1 MAFDTSVSG
10 ILAASS
16 NLGIIG
22 NNIANGSTVG
32 FKSSTGEFK
41 DIYSQ
46 SLSGSSIGQGV
57 ALTSIKQD
65 FSQGN
70 VTFTNNS
77 LDLAINGEGF
87 FALDDGGV
95 QNYSRAGAFRL
106 DQDGFIVNAAGLKL
120 QGFPTDIDGTVTGEA
135 GPLTLGNGL
144 VPPNGTTVATLE
156 ANVDARAL
164 PPQAWNPDG
173 AGGGLNAFG
182 DPQVLPNTAQYN
194 SATTLTI
201 YDGLGNPHSLSL
213 YLIKTDANNTWEAK
227 VAIDGVEIDPVD
239 AAGANVVAN
248 IPFQA
253 DGTIADVN
261 KPLTINIA
269 GWQPLNATGLEN
281 GAALQNFSIDVSS
294 FSQYGAPFA
303 VGAIQQDGY
312 STGQLRGLDIDDSGV
327 LFTRYSNGQSRQ
339 QGLVAVANFSN
350 PNGLVPIG
358 DTAFAESFSSGTPI
372 LTAPGLSGTGT
383 LQSGALES
391 SNVEIT
397 AQLVAMMVAQRN
409 FQSNAQMIQ
418 TQDAVTQTIIN
429 LR

>member
-173 AGGGLNAFG
+173 AGG
-182 DPQVLPNTAQYN
+182 V
-194 SATTLTI
+194 
-201 YDGLGNPHSLSL
+201 
-213 YLIKTDANNTWEAK
+213 
-227 VAIDGVEIDPVD
+227 
-239 AAGANVVAN
+239 
-248 IPFQA
+248 
-253 DGTIADVN
+253 
-261 KPLTINIA
+261 
-269 GWQPLNATGLEN
+269 
-281 GAALQNFSIDVSS
+281 
-294 FSQYGAPFA
+294 
-303 VGAIQQDGY
+303 
-312 STGQLRGLDIDDSGV
+312 
-327 LFTRYSNGQSRQ
+327 
-339 QGLVAVANFSN
+339 
-350 PNGLVPIG
+350 
-358 DTAFAESFSSGTPI
+358 
-372 LTAPGLSGTGT
+372 
-383 LQSGALES
+383 
-391 SNVEIT
+391 
-397 AQLVAMMVAQRN
+397 
-409 FQSNAQMIQ
+409 
-418 TQDAVTQTIIN
+418 
-429 LR
+429 